1 MASDEMLLFDV
12 ELKYQ
17 TDLNHGTLPDELRQA
32 FKRNNVALSRNVKVS
47 IETDDREW
55 LIVDK
60 DDDRIYT
67 VRRDEDR
74 LKIYDDETAYKKEQA
89 LFYWQDALEHQQKG
103 EFSDAIGL
111 YLKSIEIYPTAE
123 AHTYLGWTY
132 SIMGRVEDAI
142 EECRK
147 AIRVDPDFGNPYND
161 IGAYLIEMGDHDA
174 AIPWLKQ
181 ATRAPRYEPRGY
193 PHMNLGRVWEHRL
206 EWDKAAACYKRAL
219 YEMPD
224 YDAAFIALRRL
235 KAKLN

>member
-1 MASDEMLLFDV
+1 MDADEMLLFNV

-17 TDLNHGTLPDELRQA
+17 TDLNRGTLPDELRQA
-32 FKRNNVALSRNVKVS
+32 FKRNKIVLSRNVKVS
-47 IETDDREW
+47 LEKEDSEW

-60 DDDRIYT
+60 NNDRVYT
-67 VRRDEDR
+67 VKRDGDR
-74 LKIYDDETAYKKEQA
+74 LNIYDDEIVYKKEQA
-89 LFYWQDALEHQQKG
+89 LFYWQDALEHQQKS

-132 SIMGRVEDAI
+132 SMMGRVEDAI

-147 AIRVDPDFGNPYND
+147 AIRADPDFGNPYND
-161 IGAYLIEMGDHDA
+161 IGAYLIEMGEYDA
-174 AIPWLKQ
+174 AIPWLEQ

-206 EWDKAAACYKRAL
+206 EWDKAVASYKRAL

-224 YDAAFIALRRL
+224 YEAAFIALRRL